1 MKHPLSKSALILS
14 LLLTGCQSTPKLV
27 EEQQAQAQATE
38 HYLNA
43 QSHLEQLESRFS
55 ELNAQELSRFA
66 PDQVK
71 EAKEALEEAQEEF
84 DDIRY
89 TPAEADEGDV
99 EDILLAVNQAN
110 TALNSANLIRQT
122 AEKELAPTLEMMQ
135 ILGKLEAASYYARE
149 MKRAESTLEEMLE
162 DVSDGDLED
171 AREEQAE
178 LLLLLQA
185 LEVKTVEK
193 RELSSLAKQLDQM
206 KRNRLA
212 KVVPISFQGAVASL
226 EMAKAVIAA
235 DPRNTLAIDQ
245 AVTKAEFELDH
256 SRHIAQQVTHLR
268 AMDSDDFEAFVL
280 RAEGRLHKIAQALDG
295 IDRRNL
301 AQDDQA
307 ESVTKT
313 IAALKQAMDAQRLA
327 IAEAEAAKAV
337 QAKASTKPAAP
348 SQETEADPESEATV
362 AEEEASTA
370 SSS

>member
-1 MKHPLSKSALILS
+1 MKLPLSQTTLILT
-14 LLLTGCQSTPKLV
+14 LALTGCQSTPKLV
-27 EEQQAQAQATE
+27 EQQQAQAQATE
-38 HYLNA
+38 HYLSA
-43 QSHLEQLESRFS
+43 QSHLQTLESRFA
-55 ELNAQELSRFA
+55 ELNGKGLSRFA
-66 PDQVK
+66 PDQLN
-71 EAKEALEEAQEEF
+71 EAKEALEEAREEF

-110 TALNSANLIRQT
+110 TALDSASLIRDT

-135 ILGKLEAASYYARE
+135 ILQQLEAASFYPRE
-149 MKRAESTLEEMLE
+149 MKRAESTLADMLE
-162 DVSDGDLED
+162 DVADGDLDD

-193 RELSSLAKQLDQM
+193 RELSGLVRQLDQM
-206 KRNRLA
+206 KRNRMA

-226 EMAKAVIAA
+226 ELAKSVIAA

-245 AVTKAEFELDH
+245 AVTKAEFEIDH

-295 IDRRNL
+295 VDRRNL
-301 AQDDQA
+301 AQDDQTD
-307 ESVTKT
+307 SVTQA
-313 IAALKQAMDAQRLA
+313 IAALKQAMDAQQLA
-327 IAEAEAAKAV
+327 LSEAEAAAAV
-337 QAKASTKPAAP
+337 QAKALSEPAAP
-348 SQETEADPESEATV
+348 SEEATAEAEPEAIV
-362 AEEEASTA
+362 PEEERGSI